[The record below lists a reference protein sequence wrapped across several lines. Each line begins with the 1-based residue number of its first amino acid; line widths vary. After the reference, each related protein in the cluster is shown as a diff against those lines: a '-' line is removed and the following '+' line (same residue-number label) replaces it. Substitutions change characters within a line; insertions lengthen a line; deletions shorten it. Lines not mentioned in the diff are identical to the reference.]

1 MKQLTIWFKTNYTP
15 LQQLLIV
22 GFVVRLFS
30 VFFSKGFGWHDDHF
44 LIIEAAQSWVDGFDY
59 NDWLPAESHPERQA
73 QGHPLFYVGIN
84 YVFFYFF
91 KLVGLVNPQVNM
103 LLIRLIHA
111 FWSLL
116 IIKYAYKITE
126 QYSNKKVAW

>member
-59 NDWLPAESHPERQA
+59 NDWLPSESHPERQA

-84 YVFFYFF
+84 YVFFY
-91 KLVGLVNPQVNM
+91 LNLLDVNI
-103 LLIRLIHA
+103 LTSC
-111 FWSLL
+111 FSSLYFCL
-116 IIKYAYKITE
+116 KHENLSSIVY
-126 QYSNKKVAW
+126 Q